1 MNLNGVSPSGFFRLR
16 SKPCPVQLR
25 AVIGRAVAGFAALDL
40 VVLGRVRNGGMGPA
54 EESLKVKDEPKVV
67 EIK

>member
-1 MNLNGVSPSGFFRLR
+1 MNLNGVSPSGFFWLR
-16 SKPCPVQLR
+16 SKTGLDQLR
-25 AVIGRAVAGFAALDL
+25 AVVGRAVAGFPTLDL

-67 EIK
+67 